1 LFGVFTMPVIPQIL
15 MLAITAIVLSAGSG
29 KAQGGPAAVGVQ
41 AVEMRA
47 LSETVPV
54 FAEIVTARDG
64 AVASRVSGTVN
75 RIDVLAGSR
84 VVQGDLLVELDT
96 ELLQILLAQADAQMA
111 EAVASIA
118 TAELRVDRTTNV
130 FTRIDG
136 LRDSSAFSQGRFDEA
151 EADLLEARSQLT
163 EAQAREKSIE
173 ARVAEARYQLERSQI
188 VAPFAGVVIEVNTI
202 PGAFIQAGTPVVR
215 LLDTESFE
223 VQASVPARLV
233 ASLETGQQMLATLE
247 ADEELMVE
255 VRAILPVENTA
266 TRTRSVRFAAPGM
279 GAIANTAVGQSVTV
293 RIPVGAARDVLSV
306 PKDAL
311 VQARGG
317 WSVFVADEGKAQP
330 RTVEIGV
337 ALGNQYEVLSG
348 LAEGD
353 QVVVRG
359 NERLRPGQDIA
370 ATIQETN

>member
-1 LFGVFTMPVIPQIL
+1 
-15 MLAITAIVLSAGSG
+15 
-29 KAQGGPAAVGVQ
+29 
-41 AVEMRA
+41 
-47 LSETVPV
+47 
-54 FAEIVTARDG
+54 
-64 AVASRVSGTVN
+64 
-75 RIDVLAGSR
+75 
-84 VVQGDLLVELDT
+84 
-96 ELLQILLAQADAQMA
+96 
-111 EAVASIA
+111 
-118 TAELRVDRTTNV
+118 
-130 FTRIDG
+130 
-136 LRDSSAFSQGRFDEA
+136 
-151 EADLLEARSQLT
+151 
-163 EAQAREKSIE
+163 
-173 ARVAEARYQLERSQI
+173 
-188 VAPFAGVVIEVNTI
+188 
-202 PGAFIQAGTPVVR
+202 
-215 LLDTESFE
+215 
-223 VQASVPARLV
+223 
-233 ASLETGQQMLATLE
+233 MLATLE

>member
-1 LFGVFTMPVIPQIL
+1 MPVIPQIL
-15 MLAITAIVLSAGSG
+15 MLAITAVVLSAGDG

-293 RIPVGAARDVLSV
+293 QIPVGAARDVLSV

-370 ATIQETN
+370 ATTQETN